1 LRFHIDEV
9 SAIDTLYE
17 YLKKRKPDILII
29 NPALL
34 GYASL
39 SMLREECACPK
50 LKCVALLYAVA
61 ERSLL
66 NQYDEFITIYDSAE
80 DIKNK
85 LEKISIH
92 EEEDKTEDDD
102 ELQTLSSREKE
113 IVVCV
118 VKGLTNREIAEQ
130 LYLIGSHGNYHRRNI
145 ARKLQ
150 IHSASG
156 LTVYAIVNKLVELG
170 DIKNNRSS
178 FQYEARPVISLIFR
192 FSTFLEKNS
201 FSFHSLIRSDI
212 VSFTLIM
219 RLAR

>member
-1 LRFHIDEV
+1 MTINLNIVVADPSVIIRSGIEATLKRIQGVRFHIDEV
-9 SAIDTLYE
+9 SVIDTLYE
-17 YLKKRKPDILII
+17 FLKKRKPDILII

-39 SMLREECACPK
+39 SLLREECVCPK

-130 LYLIGSHGNYHRRNI
+130 LYLSAHTVITIGAISQGNSRF
-145 ARKLQ
+145 
-150 IHSASG
+150 
-156 LTVYAIVNKLVELG
+156 TVRAVLL
-170 DIKNNRSS
+170 
-178 FQYEARPVISLIFR
+178 
-192 FSTFLEKNS
+192 
-201 FSFHSLIRSDI
+201 
-212 VSFTLIM
+212 FTQS
-219 RLAR
+219 

>member
-1 LRFHIDEV
+1 MLLLPVKGSAFVSNSQLNQDGSTIFIRKTKLATFNLINPSAVSVPITDIGFDATLKRIQRLRFHIDEV

-80 DIKNK
+80 EIKNK
-85 LEKISIH
+85 LEFF
-92 EEEDKTEDDD
+92 
-102 ELQTLSSREKE
+102 
-113 IVVCV
+113 IV
-118 VKGLTNREIAEQ
+118 KM
-130 LYLIGSHGNYHRRNI
+130 
-145 ARKLQ
+145 K
-150 IHSASG
+150 
-156 LTVYAIVNKLVELG
+156 
-170 DIKNNRSS
+170 
-178 FQYEARPVISLIFR
+178 
-192 FSTFLEKNS
+192 
-201 FSFHSLIRSDI
+201 
-212 VSFTLIM
+212 
-219 RLAR
+219 